1 MVAVFLPNNTTR
13 KEEIIHGG
21 GVEMVQSFQ
30 NAELWAGGSLVTSST
45 LSGTVPNGVLL
56 EFNGA
61 SSTIYINN
69 TLGASGNG
77 GTAGITAVTLAVGY
91 HPVPGPSRLTGDL
104 YEILIYNR
112 ILTSGERSTLA
123 SYINS
128 TYQTPTQTGAVTLSS
143 TTTLTANGVREQSAA
158 VTLTASSTLT
168 SQAQVTEQAAVSLIS
183 SSTLSSDGIRSAVS
197 TVSLQATAALTATG
211 STATTFSGA
220 VSLTTAQ
227 SFATDGL
234 VSKPGAVSLTAT
246 ASHCYSELCG
256 GCISDQYSDAHQ

>member
-1 MVAVFLPNNTTR
+1 MGMDGAPKDAPAQISGLIHRMRPTALGLSNGDPVSSVPFEEGPLTITTTGTSRPTFVSSGANGRPALRFDGADDGMASSANMTVVAQPITMVAVFLPNNTTR

-112 ILTSGERSTLA
+112 ILTSGERST
-123 SYINS
+123 
-128 TYQTPTQTGAVTLSS
+128 
-143 TTTLTANGVREQSAA
+143 
-158 VTLTASSTLT
+158 
-168 SQAQVTEQAAVSLIS
+168 
-183 SSTLSSDGIRSAVS
+183 
-197 TVSLQATAALTATG
+197 
-211 STATTFSGA
+211 
-220 VSLTTAQ
+220 
-227 SFATDGL
+227 
-234 VSKPGAVSLTAT
+234 
-246 ASHCYSELCG
+246 
-256 GCISDQYSDAHQ
+256 